1 MEIISEYV
9 SQITSLGWFFI
20 ILTTCIFILSVIY
33 GVGYLRHYKTTT
45 KELSLHWGMFTLC
58 YAGMMCLYSTQSMLW
73 FLVGWELMALGSFM
87 CVIFEA
93 GKPVVL
99 KAGMNYFVQSHI
111 GVLFITAAFVWVYSV
126 TGRMDFNT
134 IPLFI
139 TSISEIQQVIWMMML
154 VCGFG
159 FKAGLIPFHSW
170 LPHAHPAAPSHI
182 SAAMSGV
189 IVKAGVYG
197 VIRFGG
203 YMTMGQSTLG
213 VIVLV
218 LAILSALY
226 GIVNAAD
233 GRDFKR
239 ILAYCTIENVG
250 IIFAGIGLAF
260 IAMGMDMT
268 ALAYLGLMAALFH
281 TLNHAIFKVM
291 LFFSAG
297 NIYVSTHTRDIERL
311 GGMLKI
317 MPQSGLLFLIAAI
330 GIGGLP
336 PFGGFISEM
345 MLYSGF
351 LKGMSMDSLPL
362 SILMILSGAALA
374 VVGGASMLCFT
385 KTFGVIFLGVKRDND
400 VKPNLIADK
409 YAEQND
415 MTYPIW
421 LLLPIVVCIV
431 AFPTVLCS
439 LFQDCVK
446 EIYHLSMS
454 ADAAYSIS
462 SSIEVLQSIS
472 IGALALIMVCAVL
485 GFIRWWLM
493 KRRPMA
499 EGPTWGCG
507 YMKPIQGIQ
516 YTGQSFSGT
525 LAEIFGFMLPKSR
538 HYEPIQPEEV
548 FPKHR
553 TMLNVSQD
561 AIEKGTIAPIAN
573 GVVHFLQKF
582 QWLMNGQLQRYII
595 YGFISVLLLVIAA
608 IIF

>member
-9 SQITSLGWFFI
+9 SQITNLGWFFI
-20 ILTTCIFILSVIY
+20 SLTTFIFILSVIY
-33 GVGYLRHYKTTT
+33 GVGYLRHYKTS
-45 KELSLHWGMFTLC
+45 KRELTLHWGMFALC
-58 YAGMMCLYSTQSMLW
+58 YVGMMGLYSTQSMLW
-73 FLVGWELMALGSFM
+73 FLVGWELMALGSFL

-93 GKPVVL
+93 EKPVVL

-111 GVLFITAAFVWVYSV
+111 GVLLITAAFVWVYSV
-126 TGRMDFNT
+126 TGRMEFNT

-139 TSISEIQQVIWMMML
+139 GTLTETQQVIWMMML
-154 VCGFG
+154 VGGFG

-197 VIRFGG
+197 VVRFGS
-203 YMTMGQSTLG
+203 YMTEGQTTLG
-213 VIVLV
+213 VIVLI
-218 LAILSALY
+218 LAVLSALY

-239 ILAYCTIENVG
+239 VLAYCTIENVG

-260 IAMGMDMT
+260 IAMGLGMT
-268 ALAYLGLMAALFH
+268 VLAYIGLIAALLH

-291 LFFSAG
+291 LFFAAG
-297 NIYVSTHTRDIERL
+297 NVYVATHTRDIERL

-336 PFGGFISEM
+336 PLGGFISEM

-351 LKGMSMDSLPL
+351 LKGMAFESLPL
-362 SILMILSGAALA
+362 SILMVLSGAALA

-385 KTFGVIFLGVKRDND
+385 KTFGVIFLGVKRDD
-400 VKPNLIADK
+400 EVKPHLIADR

-421 LLLPIVVCIV
+421 MLLPVVVSIVV
-431 AFPTVLCS
+431 FPTIVCS
-439 LFQDCVK
+439 LLQECIS
-446 EIYHLSMS
+446 EIYNIEMT
-454 ADAAYSIS
+454 ADIAYSLS
-462 SSIEVLQSIS
+462 TSLEMLQSIS
-472 IGALALIMVCAVL
+472 LGIAILVGVCAVL
-485 GFIRWWLM
+485 AIIRFILM
-493 KRRPMA
+493 KRRPIA

-525 LAEIFGFMLPKSR
+525 LAEIFKYMLPKTR
-538 HYEPIQPEEV
+538 HFEPIQREEV

-561 AIEKGTIAPIAN
+561 AIEKGTIMPLAD
-573 GVVHFLQKF
+573 GVVHLLQKF

-595 YGFISVLLLVIAA
+595 YGFISVLLLVLAA

>member
-1 MEIISEYV
+1 MDIISEYV
-9 SQITSLGWFFI
+9 GQITNLGWFFML
-20 ILTTCIFILSVIY
+20 LTTFIFILSVIY
-33 GVGYLRHYKTTT
+33 GVGYLRHYKTT
-45 KELSLHWGMFTLC
+45 KKVLALHWGMFVLC
-58 YAGMMCLYSTQSMLW
+58 YVGMMGLYSTQSMLW

-93 GKPVVL
+93 EKPVVL
-99 KAGMNYFVQSHI
+99 KAGMNYFVQSHV
-111 GVLFITAAFVWVYSV
+111 GVLLITAAFVWVYSV
-126 TGRMDFNT
+126 TGRMEFNT

-139 TSISEIQQVIWMMML
+139 SSITETQQVIWMLML
-154 VCGFG
+154 VSGFG

-189 IVKAGVYG
+189 IVKAGVFG
-197 VIRFGG
+197 VIRFGS
-203 YMTMGQSTLG
+203 YMTEGQTTLG
-213 VIVLV
+213 VIVLL

-250 IIFAGIGLAF
+250 IIFAGIGLAY
-260 IAMGMDMT
+260 IAIGYDMT

-291 LFFSAG
+291 LFFAAG
-297 NIYVSTHTRDIERL
+297 NIYVATHTRDIERL
-311 GGMLKI
+311 GGMLKL

-351 LKGMSMDSLPL
+351 LKGMTFDSLPMA
-362 SILMILSGAALA
+362 ILMVMSGATLA
-374 VVGGASMLCFT
+374 IVGGASMLCFT
-385 KTFGVIFLGVKRDND
+385 KTFGVIFLGVKRDD
-400 VKPNLIADK
+400 EVKPHLVADK
-409 YAEQND
+409 YAETNG
-415 MTYPIW
+415 MTTPIW
-421 LLLPIVVCIV
+421 LLLPVVICVV
-431 AFPTVLCS
+431 AFPMALCG
-439 LFQDCVK
+439 LLQGCVG
-446 EIYHLSMS
+446 EIYKIEMS
-454 ADAAYSIS
+454 ADAAYNIANSV
-462 SSIEVLQSIS
+462 EVLQSIS
-472 IGALALIMVCAVL
+472 FGILILVAVCAVL
-485 GFIRWWLM
+485 GLLRMWVM
-493 KRRPMA
+493 KRRPKA

-525 LAEIFGFMLPKSR
+525 LAEIFGFILPKTR
-538 HYEPIQPEEV
+538 HFEPIQREEV

-561 AIEKGTIAPIAN
+561 AIEKRTVQPLAEGI
-573 GVVHFLQKF
+573 VHFLQKF

>member
-9 SQITSLGWFFI
+9 GQITNLGWFFI
-20 ILTTCIFILSVIY
+20 ILTTFIFILSVIY
-33 GVGYLRHYKTTT
+33 GVGYLHHYKTTNKVLT
-45 KELSLHWGMFTLC
+45 LHWSMFLIC
-58 YAGMMCLYSTQSMLW
+58 YIGMMGLYSTQSMLW
-73 FLVGWELMALGSFM
+73 FLVEWELMALGSFM

-93 GKPVVL
+93 EKPVVL
-99 KAGMNYFVQSHI
+99 KAGMNYFVQSHV
-111 GVLFITAAFVWVYSV
+111 GVLLITAAFVWVYSV

-139 TSISEIQQVIWMMML
+139 DTLTETQQVVWMMML
-154 VCGFG
+154 VSGFG

-189 IVKAGVYG
+189 IVKAGVFG
-197 VIRFGG
+197 VIRFGS
-203 YMTMGQSTLG
+203 YMTEGQTTLG

-218 LAILSALY
+218 LAILSAIY

-250 IIFAGIGLAF
+250 IIFAGIGLAY
-260 IAMGMDMT
+260 IAMGMNMT
-268 ALAYLGLMAALFH
+268 ALAYLGLMAALLH

-297 NIYVSTHTRDIERL
+297 NIYVATHTRDVERL

-351 LKGMSMDSLPL
+351 LKGMTFDSLPL
-362 SILMILSGAALA
+362 SILMVLSGASLA

-385 KTFGVIFLGVKRDND
+385 KTFGVIFLGVKRDD
-400 VKPNLIADK
+400 EIQPHLVADK
-409 YAEQND
+409 YAERNS

-421 LLLPIVVCIV
+421 LLLPVVICVV
-431 AFPTVLCS
+431 AFPAVFCTLLQTS
-439 LFQDCVK
+439 IG
-446 EIYHLSMS
+446 EIYKMEMT
-454 ADAAYSIS
+454 AEAAYGIAN
-462 SSIEVLQSIS
+462 SIEMLQSIS
-472 IGALALIMVCAVL
+472 AAIAILLGVCVVL
-485 GFIRWWLM
+485 GLIRMMLM

-525 LAEIFGFMLPKSR
+525 LAEIFGFMLPKTR
-538 HYEPIQPEEV
+538 HFEPIQREEV
-548 FPKHR
+548 FPAHR
-553 TMLNVSQD
+553 SMLNVSQD
-561 AIEKGTIAPIAN
+561 AIEKGTIMPIAD
-573 GVVHFLQKF
+573 GIVHFLQKF

-595 YGFISVLLLVIAA
+595 YGFISVLLLVLAA

>member
-1 MEIISEYV
+1 MDIISEYV
-9 SQITSLGWFFI
+9 GQITNLGWFFML
-20 ILTTCIFILSVIY
+20 LTTFIFILSVIY
-33 GVGYLRHYKTTT
+33 GVGYLRHYKTT
-45 KELSLHWGMFTLC
+45 KKVLALHWGMFVLC
-58 YAGMMCLYSTQSMLW
+58 YVGMMGLYSTQSMLW

-93 GKPVVL
+93 EKPVVL
-99 KAGMNYFVQSHI
+99 KAGMNYFVQSHV
-111 GVLFITAAFVWVYSV
+111 GVLLITAAFVWVYSV
-126 TGRMDFNT
+126 TGRMEFNT

-139 TSISEIQQVIWMMML
+139 SSITETQQVIWMLML
-154 VCGFG
+154 VSGFG

-189 IVKAGVYG
+189 IVKAGVFG
-197 VIRFGG
+197 VIRFGS
-203 YMTMGQSTLG
+203 YMTEGQTTLG
-213 VIVLV
+213 VIVLL

-250 IIFAGIGLAF
+250 IIFAGIGLAY
-260 IAMGMDMT
+260 IAIGYDMT

-291 LFFSAG
+291 LFFAAG
-297 NIYVSTHTRDIERL
+297 NIYVATHTRDIERL
-311 GGMLKI
+311 GGMLKL

-351 LKGMSMDSLPL
+351 LKGMTFDSLPMA
-362 SILMILSGAALA
+362 ILMVMSGATLA
-374 VVGGASMLCFT
+374 IVGGASMLCFT
-385 KTFGVIFLGVKRDND
+385 KTFGVIFLGVKRDD
-400 VKPNLIADK
+400 EVKPHLVADK
-409 YAEQND
+409 YAETNG
-415 MTYPIW
+415 MTTPIW
-421 LLLPIVVCIV
+421 LLLPVVICVV
-431 AFPTVLCS
+431 AFPMALCG
-439 LFQDCVK
+439 LLQGCVG
-446 EIYHLSMS
+446 EIYKIEMS
-454 ADAAYSIS
+454 ADAAYNIANSV
-462 SSIEVLQSIS
+462 EVLQSIS
-472 IGALALIMVCAVL
+472 FGILILVAVCAVL
-485 GFIRWWLM
+485 GMLRMWVM
-493 KRRPMA
+493 KRRPKA

-525 LAEIFGFMLPKSR
+525 LAEIFGFILPKTR
-538 HYEPIQPEEV
+538 HFEPIQREEV

-561 AIEKGTIAPIAN
+561 AIEKRTVQPLAEGI
-573 GVVHFLQKF
+573 VHFLQKF

>member
-1 MEIISEYV
+1 M
-9 SQITSLGWFFI
+9 L
-20 ILTTCIFILSVIY
+20 LTTFIFILSVIY
-33 GVGYLRHYKTTT
+33 GVGYLRHYKTT
-45 KELSLHWGMFTLC
+45 KKVLALHWGMFVLC
-58 YAGMMCLYSTQSMLW
+58 YVGMMGLYSTQSMLW

-93 GKPVVL
+93 EKPVVL
-99 KAGMNYFVQSHI
+99 KAGMNYFVQSHV
-111 GVLFITAAFVWVYSV
+111 GVLLITAAFVWVYSV
-126 TGRMDFNT
+126 TGRMEINT

-139 TSISEIQQVIWMMML
+139 SSITETQQVIWMLML
-154 VCGFG
+154 VSGFG

-189 IVKAGVYG
+189 IVKAGVFG
-197 VIRFGG
+197 VIRFGS
-203 YMTMGQSTLG
+203 YMTEGQTTLG
-213 VIVLV
+213 VIVLL

-250 IIFAGIGLAF
+250 IIFAGIGLAY
-260 IAMGMDMT
+260 IAIGYDMT

-291 LFFSAG
+291 LFFAAG
-297 NIYVSTHTRDIERL
+297 NIYVATHTRDIERL
-311 GGMLKI
+311 GGMLKL

-351 LKGMSMDSLPL
+351 LKGMTFDSLPMA
-362 SILMILSGAALA
+362 ILMVMSGATLA
-374 VVGGASMLCFT
+374 IVGGASMLCFT
-385 KTFGVIFLGVKRDND
+385 KTFGVIFLGVKRDD
-400 VKPNLIADK
+400 EVKPHLVADK
-409 YAEQND
+409 YAETNG
-415 MTYPIW
+415 MTTPIW
-421 LLLPIVVCIV
+421 LLLPVVICVV
-431 AFPTVLCS
+431 AFPMALCG
-439 LFQDCVK
+439 LLQGCVG
-446 EIYHLSMS
+446 EIYKIEMS
-454 ADAAYSIS
+454 ADAAYNIANSV
-462 SSIEVLQSIS
+462 EVLQSIS
-472 IGALALIMVCAVL
+472 FGILILVAVCAVL
-485 GFIRWWLM
+485 GMLRMWVM
-493 KRRPMA
+493 KRRPKA

-525 LAEIFGFMLPKSR
+525 LAEIFGFILPKTR
-538 HYEPIQPEEV
+538 HFEPIQREEV

-561 AIEKGTIAPIAN
+561 AIEKRTVQPLAEGI
-573 GVVHFLQKF
+573 VHFLQKF

>member
-9 SQITSLGWFFI
+9 GQITNLGWFFI
-20 ILTTCIFILSVIY
+20 ILTTFIFILSVIY
-33 GVGYLRHYKTTT
+33 GVGYLHHYKTTNKVLT
-45 KELSLHWGMFTLC
+45 LHWSMFLIC
-58 YAGMMCLYSTQSMLW
+58 YIGMMGLYSTQSMLW

-93 GKPVVL
+93 EKPVVL
-99 KAGMNYFVQSHI
+99 KAGMNYFVQSHV
-111 GVLFITAAFVWVYSV
+111 GVLLITAAFVWVYSV

-139 TSISEIQQVIWMMML
+139 DTLTETQQVVWMMML
-154 VCGFG
+154 VSGFG

-189 IVKAGVYG
+189 IVKAGVFG
-197 VIRFGG
+197 VIRFGS
-203 YMTMGQSTLG
+203 YMTEGQTTLG

-218 LAILSALY
+218 LAILSAIY

-250 IIFAGIGLAF
+250 IIFAGIGLAY
-260 IAMGMDMT
+260 IAMGMNMT
-268 ALAYLGLMAALFH
+268 ALAYLGLMAALLH

-297 NIYVSTHTRDIERL
+297 NIYVATHTRDVERL

-351 LKGMSMDSLPL
+351 LKGMTFDSLPL
-362 SILMILSGAALA
+362 SILMVLSGASLA

-385 KTFGVIFLGVKRDND
+385 KTFGVIFLGVKRDD
-400 VKPNLIADK
+400 EIQPHLVADK
-409 YAEQND
+409 YAERNS

-421 LLLPIVVCIV
+421 LLLPVVICVV
-431 AFPTVLCS
+431 AFPAVFCTLLQAS
-439 LFQDCVK
+439 IG
-446 EIYHLSMS
+446 EIYKMEMT
-454 ADAAYSIS
+454 AEAAYGIAN
-462 SSIEVLQSIS
+462 SIEMLQSIS
-472 IGALALIMVCAVL
+472 AAIAILLGVCVVL
-485 GFIRWWLM
+485 GLIRMMLM

-525 LAEIFGFMLPKSR
+525 LAEIFGFILPKTR
-538 HYEPIQPEEV
+538 HFEPIQREEV
-548 FPKHR
+548 FPAHR
-553 TMLNVSQD
+553 SMLNVSQD
-561 AIEKGTIAPIAN
+561 AIEKGTIMPIAD
-573 GVVHFLQKF
+573 GIVHFLQKF

-595 YGFISVLLLVIAA
+595 YGFISVLLLVLAA

>member
-9 SQITSLGWFFI
+9 GQITNLGWFFI

-33 GVGYLRHYKTTT
+33 GVGYLHHYKATN
-45 KELSLHWGMFTLC
+45 KELTLHWGMFALC
-58 YAGMMCLYSTQSMLW
+58 YVGMMGLYSTQSMLW

-87 CVIFEA
+87 SVIFEA
-93 GKPVVL
+93 EKPVVL

-126 TGRMDFNT
+126 TDRMDFNT

-139 TSISEIQQVIWMMML
+139 ESLTETQQVVWMMLL
-154 VCGFG
+154 VSGFG

-197 VIRFGG
+197 VIRFGS
-203 YMTMGQSTLG
+203 YMTMGHTTLG
-213 VIVLV
+213 AIVLI

-226 GIVNAAD
+226 GIINAAD

-250 IIFAGIGLAF
+250 IIFAGIGVAY
-260 IAMGMDMT
+260 IAIGEDMT

-291 LFFSAG
+291 LFFAAG
-297 NIYVSTHTRDIERL
+297 NVYVSTHTRDIDRL

-351 LKGMSMDSLPL
+351 LKGMAMDSLPL
-362 SILMILSGAALA
+362 SILMVLSGASLA

-385 KTFGVIFLGVKRDND
+385 KTFGVIFLGVKRDEEI
-400 VKPNLIADK
+400 KPHLIADK
-409 YAEQND
+409 YAEQNS

-421 LLLPIVVCIV
+421 LLVPVVICIV
-431 AFPTVLCS
+431 AFPSVLCA
-439 LFQDCVK
+439 LFMDCVK
-446 EIYHLSMS
+446 EIYSINMTAS
-454 ADAAYSIS
+454 EVYSITN
-462 SSIEVLQSIS
+462 SIDVLQSIS
-472 IGALALIMVCAVL
+472 LGALILITTCAVL
-485 GFIRWWLM
+485 GAIRVWFM
-493 KRRPMA
+493 RRRPMA

-507 YMKPIQGIQ
+507 YMKPIRGIQ

-525 LAEIFGFMLPKSR
+525 LAELFSFVLPKTR
-538 HYEPIQPEEV
+538 HYEPIQPEEI

-553 TMLNVSQD
+553 TLLNVSQD
-561 AIEKGTIAPIAN
+561 AIEKGTIMPLAD